1 MNGIEMEGREFVRQA
16 FARLAEY
23 LAGGTEIE
31 GARFRGGATLTI
43 RARLEADSV
52 IVAIDEPQPIV
63 SKKLGPFSL
72 SGPIQG
78 ARVTRDEL
86 TVEIDGLP
94 DTTIKLR

>member
-1 MNGIEMEGREFVRQA
+1 MNGIELEAREIVSQA

-31 GARFRGGATLTI
+31 GAKLRGGATLTI
-43 RARLEADSV
+43 RARLEVDVV
-52 IVAIDEPQPIV
+52 IVAIDEPRPMV
-63 SKKLGPFSL
+63 TKKLGPFSL
-72 SGPIQG
+72 SGPIKG
-78 ARVTRDEL
+78 ARATRDEL